1 MTTIFINFRNGDGDW
16 AAKLITD
23 SLARR
28 FGQDTVFLSS
38 DSIPLAA
45 RYPEVLTR
53 SASTCDI
60 MLALVGPGWL
70 SGAGRDGRPPLFA
83 DDDWVR
89 REIATALAAGRPVA
103 TVRLDGA
110 RRLVAGDLPPDISEL
125 ADRQDI
131 TLDRRSYDADLAQL
145 EEKLMEIAPGLTPK
159 PTGGSL
165 TVESDVKIGKG
176 KNVTVIGADVPAT
189 DRPTKVHHRLR
200 MKEGEHVTSKGLVE
214 RDPKAD
220 PA

>member
-16 AAKLITD
+16 AAKLIKD

-28 FGQDTVFLSS
+28 FGKGTVFLSS

-45 RYPEVLTR
+45 RYPELLTR
-53 SASTCDI
+53 SASTCDV

-70 SGAGRDGRPPLFA
+70 SGAGPDGRPLLFA

-89 REIATALAAGRPVA
+89 REIATALAADRPVA
-103 TVRLDGA
+103 TVRLNGA
-110 RRLVAGDLPPDISEL
+110 RRLIADDLPPDISEL

-131 TLDRRSYDADLAQL
+131 TLDRRSYDADVSQL
-145 EEKLMEIAPGLTPK
+145 EEKLMEIAPGLIPK
-159 PTGGSL
+159 PRAGLL
-165 TVESDVKIGKG
+165 TVKSDVEIEEGEH
-176 KNVTVIGADVPAT
+176 VTAIGADLPAT
-189 DRPTKVHHRLR
+189 DQPTEVDHRLR
-200 MKEGEHVTSKGLVE
+200 MKKGKHVTSKGIVG

>member
-16 AAKLITD
+16 AAKLIKD

-28 FGQDTVFLSS
+28 FGKDAVFLSS

-45 RYPEVLTR
+45 RYPDLLTR
-53 SASTCDI
+53 SASTCDV

-70 SGAGRDGRPPLFA
+70 SGAGPDGLPQLFA

-89 REIATALAAGRPVA
+89 REIATALTAGRPVA
-103 TVRLDGA
+103 TVRLNGA
-110 RRLVAGDLPPDISEL
+110 RRLVAGDLPPDINEL
-125 ADRQDI
+125 ASRQDI
-131 TLDRRSYDADLAQL
+131 TVDRRSYDADIAQL
-145 EEKLMEIAPGLTPK
+145 EEKLMEIAPGLTPT
-159 PTGGSL
+159 PRAGSL
-165 TVESDVKIGKG
+165 TVKSCVEIDEGEDI
-176 KNVTVIGADVPAT
+176 TAIGADLPAT
-189 DRPTKVHHRLR
+189 DRPTEVEHQLR
-200 MKEGEHVTSKGLVE
+200 MKKGRHVTSKGMVE